1 MSLSEQARDIVAD
14 RHASQARLDELI
26 DSAISPAVPLST
38 READE
43 REGKLEHLKQ
53 VKLTKTLKAVER
65 AQAAKAIFM
74 NPHLRD
80 TDVALKIAE
89 HYNK

>member
-1 MSLSEQARDIVAD
+1 MAD
-14 RHASQARLDELI
+14 RHTSKARLDHLI
-26 DSAISPAVPLST
+26 DRAISPAVPLST

-53 VKLTKTLKAVER
+53 AKLIKTFKAVER

-89 HYNK
+89 HYNR